1 MPPKEAPASSSE
13 PVPERQ
19 RPTTPP
25 RGERRNEEPQ
35 PQGGNAEDQRIL
47 DRLQALTDLLRRERS
62 AIQVTNAS
70 FETGRPPLQP
80 TEDMRGD
87 ITNMY
92 NLPST
97 DLLWSIKPKKVS
109 NNMASSEEMVRIQV
123 ALEGL
128 GVPTE
133 EVTGIIIQMCV
144 YCANTSS
151 SEFQDPQGTFEWRGG
166 AIMIDDVI
174 GTVAKLT
181 KLRRVCRL
189 YAPVTWNY
197 MHIHRCPPADWA
209 AMGFKDE
216 TKYAAFDCFDYV
228 QNPAAVQPLGGVTP
242 KPTPA
247 EHVAYQTYKQMALD
261 KAGAE
266 RTYANVDASITG
278 GRHGPEIIRN
288 HNNANNGRQ

>member
-1 MPPKEAPASSSE
+1 MPPKEGPSVLPEQQAAAPPPNNEQRA
-13 PVPERQ
+13 ER
-19 RPTTPP
+19 
-25 RGERRNEEPQ
+25 PQ
-35 PQGGNAEDQRIL
+35 VRSGNADDRIIL
-47 DRLQALTDLLRRERS
+47 ERLQALTDLLRRERS
-62 AIQVTNAS
+62 AVPVTNAS
-70 FETGRPPLQP
+70 FETGRPPLRP

-87 ITNMY
+87 VTNMY

-97 DLLWSIKPKKVS
+97 DLRWSIKPKKVS
-109 NNMASSEEMVRIQV
+109 NNMASSEEMVRIKV

-133 EVTGIIIQMCV
+133 EVTSIIIQMCV

-151 SEFQDPQGTFEWRGG
+151 SEFQDPQGTFEWKGG

-189 YAPVTWNY
+189 YAPETWNY
-197 MHIHRCPPADWA
+197 MHIHRSPPADWA
-209 AMGFKDE
+209 ALGFKDE

-278 GRHGPEIIRN
+278 GRHGPETIRN
-288 HNNANNGRQ
+288 HNNANNKRQ

>member
-13 PVPERQ
+13 APQERPQ
-19 RPTTPP
+19 PMMPP
-25 RGERRNEEPQ
+25 RGEQRGAEPLSPPRDPEEQ
-35 PQGGNAEDQRIL
+35 HALN
-47 DRLQALTDLLRRERS
+47 RLLALTDMLRRERS

-87 ITNMY
+87 VTSMY
-92 NLPST
+92 NKPST
-97 DLLWSIKPKKVS
+97 DLLWSMKPKKVS
-109 NNMASSEEMVRIQV
+109 NNMASSEEMINIQV

-133 EVTGIIIQMCV
+133 EVTKVIIQMCA
-144 YCANTSS
+144 YCASTSS
-151 SEFQDPQGTFEWRGG
+151 SEFQDPQGTFEWTNG
-166 AIMIDDVI
+166 AIMIDDVL
-174 GTVAKLT
+174 GTVAKFS

-209 AMGFKDE
+209 AMGFKEE

-228 QNPAAVQPLGGVTP
+228 QNPAAIQPLGGVMP
-242 KPTPA
+242 RPTPS
-247 EHVAYQTYKQMALD
+247 EHVAYQTYKRVALD
-261 KAGAE
+261 KAGSE
-266 RTYANVDASITG
+266 QTYANFDASITG
-278 GRHGPEIIRN
+278 GRHGPEIVRN
-288 HNNANNGRQ
+288 HNNANNRRQ